1 MKDNALLVEIA
12 WEVCNL
18 VGGIYTVI
26 RSKVP
31 AIIEKWGDNYCLIG
45 PYVHKNVMAEFEPIT
60 DLTDHFG
67 KAVQKMRDNGFE
79 VHYGRWQVT
88 GTPRVILLNPYS
100 VYHSLD
106 KVKYLLWEHHNI
118 NCPAGDAL
126 VDQVIA
132 FGYLVKNLFWE
143 ISQADKKQ
151 EIIAHFHEW
160 MAGVPI
166 PDIRRDNMKNV
177 KIVFTTHATMLGRY
191 LAMNNGAFYDHLPF
205 MDWAKE
211 AKNFNIEAQVQ
222 IERAATHGSH
232 VFTTVS
238 DVTAKECIQFLGR
251 VPDVILPNGLN
262 IERFVA
268 LHEFQNLHKI
278 YKDKISEFVRGH
290 FFQSYSWD
298 LDKTLYFFTSGR
310 FEYTNKGFDITLE
323 ALARLNW
330 KMKDANIDTK
340 VVMFFITKQPFHSI
354 NPTALETRAVLEEIH
369 ETCEAITK
377 QVGERFFNAAA
388 ANQDNKIPNLNDFID
403 DYWRLRLRR
412 TLQTWRNSNL
422 PLLVTHNLVN
432 DSTDPI
438 LGFLRTSGMVNH
450 RHDPVKIV
458 YHPDFITTAN
468 PLFGMDYSQFVRGCH
483 LGVFPSY
490 YEPWGYTPL
499 ECIAS
504 GVPTVTSDLAG
515 FGDYVIQTMPNH
527 EENGIYVVNR
537 RNQGFYEA
545 AEQMA
550 NQLFS
555 FVRMNR
561 RQRIDQRNKTE
572 RSAVVFDW
580 IELTKY
586 YNIAYEKA
594 SEAK

>member
-1 MKDNALLVEIA
+1 MKEKPLLVEIA
-12 WEVCNL
+12 WEVCNQ

-31 AIIEKWGDNYCLIG
+31 AIVEKWGDDYCLIG

-60 DLTDHFG
+60 DLTDNFG
-67 KAVQKMRDNGFE
+67 KAVQKMRENGYE

-88 GTPRVILLNPYS
+88 GTPKVILINPFS

-106 KVKYLLWEHHNI
+106 KVKYLLWEQHGISSSN
-118 NCPAGDAL
+118 GDGL
-126 VDQVIA
+126 LDQVVA

-143 ISQADKKQ
+143 ISQIDKKQ

-166 PDIRRDNMKNV
+166 PDIRRDNLKNV

-191 LAMNNGAFYDHLPF
+191 LAMNNGAFYEHLPF

-222 IERAATHGSH
+222 IERAATHGAH

-238 DVTAKECIQFLGR
+238 DVTARECVQFLGR
-251 VPDVILPNGLN
+251 EPDVILPNGLN

-330 KMKDANIDTK
+330 KMKEANIDTK

-354 NPTALETRAVLEEIH
+354 NPTALETRAVLEEIR

-377 QVGERFFNAAA
+377 QVGDRFFNAAA
-388 ANQDNKIPNLNDFID
+388 ANFDNKLPNLNEFVD

-422 PLLVTHNLVN
+422 PLLVTHNLVH
-432 DSTDPI
+432 DATDPI

-450 RHDPVKIV
+450 KHDPVKII

-499 ECIAS
+499 EAIAS

-515 FGDYVIQTMPNH
+515 FGDYVIKTMPNH

-537 RNQGFYEA
+537 RHQNYHEA
-545 AEQMA
+545 ADQMA
-550 NQLFS
+550 NQLFD
-555 FVRMNR
+555 FVKMNR

-572 RSAVVFDW
+572 RASVGFDW
-580 IELTKY
+580 SELTRY
-586 YNIAYEKA
+586 YNEAYEKA
-594 SEAK
+594 RLAK

>member
-1 MKDNALLVEIA
+1 MKENALLVEIA
-12 WEVCNL
+12 WEVCNQ

-31 AIIEKWGDNYCLIG
+31 AIMEKWGDNYCLIG

-60 DLTDHFG
+60 DLSDHFG
-67 KAVQKMRDNGFE
+67 KAVQKMRENGFE

-88 GTPRVILLNPYS
+88 GTPKVILINPYS

-106 KVKYLLWEHHNI
+106 KVKYLLWENHSI
-118 NCPAGDAL
+118 SSSSGDGL
-126 VDQVIA
+126 LDQVVA

-143 ISQADKKQ
+143 LSAADKKQ

-160 MAGVPI
+160 MAGIPI
-166 PDIRRDNMKNV
+166 PDLRKDNLKNV
-177 KIVFTTHATMLGRY
+177 KIVFTTHATILGRY
-191 LAMNNGAFYDHLPF
+191 LAMNNGAFYEHLPF

-211 AKNFNIEAQVQ
+211 AKNFNIESQVQ
-222 IERAATHGSH
+222 IERAATHGAH

-238 DVTAKECIQFLGR
+238 DVTARECIQFLGR
-251 VPDVILPNGLN
+251 EPDVILPNGLN

-323 ALARLNW
+323 ALARLNY
-330 KMKDANIDTK
+330 KMKDANIDIK

-354 NPTALETRAVLEEIH
+354 NSTALETRAVLEEIR

-377 QVGERFFNAAA
+377 QVGERFFNSAA
-388 ANQDNKIPNLNDFID
+388 ANFDNKLPVLNEFVD

-412 TLQTWRNSNL
+412 TLQTWRNPNL
-422 PLLVTHNLVN
+422 PLVVTHNLVN
-432 DSTDPI
+432 DATDPI
-438 LGFLRTSGMVNH
+438 LGFLRQAGMVNH
-450 RHDPVKIV
+450 KHDPVKIV

-499 ECIAS
+499 EAIAS

-515 FGDYVIQTMPNH
+515 FGDYVIKTMPNH

-550 NQLFS
+550 NQLFE
-555 FVRMNR
+555 FVKMNR

-572 RSAVVFDW
+572 RSAVGFDW
-580 IELTKY
+580 SELAKY
-586 YNIAYEKA
+586 YNEAYEMA
-594 SEAK
+594 SSAK